1 MKLDDQLGVQRI
13 CDLLQRLHGRIRVGM
28 LKLGDGLLGDA
39 GPSGQLSLGESRIGA
54 RPDETQP
61 RAEHRGQLY
70 PLHPASLGRARSRA
84 RARRNPPRLQF
95 GLEPSGE
102 RLDQVLA
109 QVLAAI
115 GLRLTARTVRKRCRL
130 EALLFTT

>member
-39 GPSGQLSLGESRIGA
+39 GPSGQLSLGDSRIGA
-54 RPDETQP
+54 RPDETQLVP
-61 RAEHRGQLY
+61 SIAATPPTAPGL
-70 PLHPASLGRARSRA
+70 PWARARSCA
-84 RARRNPPRLQF
+84 GARNPPRLQF

-115 GLRLTARTVRKRCRL
+115 GCV
-130 EALLFTT
+130 